1 MLLLR
6 AAVSLSYFLPF
17 IGGIAIVIR
26 IFLSSSLH
34 ASFADFVKPHATFI
48 SYQLLM
54 NNFCIDRCVWTL
66 LHLMSLNLPQWWP
79 DLSNTGVCFNNPV

>member
-34 ASFADFVKPHATFI
+34 ASFADFVKPHATLSVTVPSF
-48 SYQLLM
+48 
-54 NNFCIDRCVWTL
+54 
-66 LHLMSLNLPQWWP
+66 SLAA
-79 DLSNTGVCFNNPV
+79 TYE